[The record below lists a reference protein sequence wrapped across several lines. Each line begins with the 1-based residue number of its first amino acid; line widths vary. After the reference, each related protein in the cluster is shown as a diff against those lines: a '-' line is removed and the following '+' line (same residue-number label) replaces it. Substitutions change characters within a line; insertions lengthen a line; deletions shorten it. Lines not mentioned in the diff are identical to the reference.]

1 MDERAYKNL
10 VFFFFV
16 FLPSALELF
25 AFNYGSH
32 KMAVI
37 PH

>member
-1 MDERAYKNL
+1 MKGHIRTQFSL
-10 VFFFFV
+10 FVV
-16 FLPSALELF
+16 FLPSVLELF